1 MQYDGK
7 LLKRTQ
13 LKGGAKRGVHA
24 GTARADAHS
33 PNLHCSGGR
42 PHTGAQTLAVSAT
55 PCHATHHALTVRSER
70 ALAQCR

>member
-24 GTARADAHS
+24 GTARAD
-33 PNLHCSGGR
+33 GR